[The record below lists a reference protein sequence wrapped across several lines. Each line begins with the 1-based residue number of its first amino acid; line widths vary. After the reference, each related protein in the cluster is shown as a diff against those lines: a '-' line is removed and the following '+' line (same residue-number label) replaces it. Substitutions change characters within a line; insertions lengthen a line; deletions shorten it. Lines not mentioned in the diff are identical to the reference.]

1 MLDVCLMGC
10 GGSMPKPDRWLSSAI
25 MRLEGKSVVIDC
37 GEGTQLAMKEAGFAF
52 KSVGVILITHFHADH
67 VSGLPG
73 FLLSMGNEGR
83 TDPVLIA
90 GPRGI
95 SRVVRSLCVVA
106 PDLPFEVEIL
116 EIPREGGS
124 FSRDGFDV
132 ETVEAS
138 HTCPCFGYRI
148 RINRAGKFDPEKA
161 ESNGVPLKYWN
172 RLQHGET
179 VTDGDL
185 VFTPDLVLGP
195 PRRGITVSY
204 VVDTRPLPGMAK
216 AVEGSDLLII
226 EGMFG
231 EEKRERA
238 EKSMHM
244 TMAEAAR
251 IARDAGAE
259 KVWLTHFSPSVPDPG
274 EFIGEARA
282 IFSAA
287 EPGEDGMKTTLFFR
301 EDGES
306 DE

>member
-25 MRLEGKSVVIDC
+25 LRFEGRSVVIDC

-83 TDPVLIA
+83 EEPVLIA

-95 SRVVRSLCVVA
+95 ARVVHALCVVA
-106 PDLPFEVEIL
+106 PGLPFEVEIL
-116 EIPREGGS
+116 ELPHAGGKL
-124 FSRDGFDV
+124 SRDGFEITAFKAD
-132 ETVEAS
+132 
-138 HTCPCFGYRI
+138 HTCPCLGYRLDI
-148 RINRAGKFDPEKA
+148 PRAGKFDPERAKA
-161 ESNGVPLKYWN
+161 AGIPLKFWN

-179 VTDGDL
+179 AEEDGR

-195 PRRGITVSY
+195 ERKGLSVSY
-204 VVDTRPLPGMAK
+204 LVDTRPLPGMAE
-216 AVEGSDLLII
+216 AVAGSDLLIA

-231 EEKRERA
+231 QDKLERA

-244 TMAEAAR
+244 TMAEAAQ
-251 IARDAGAE
+251 IAKDGGVSAL
-259 KVWLTHFSPSVPDPG
+259 WLTHFSPSVPDPSD
-274 EFIGEARA
+274 FISEAKA
-282 IFSAA
+282 IFPGATA
-287 EPGEDGMKTTLFFR
+287 GEDGKKTTLCF
-301 EDGES
+301 EEGGDPV
-306 DE
+306 